1 MRRRIVRLLG
11 LTLLAACVRTS
22 TVELGA
28 PRHYPPVPP
37 EQVHVFLTAED
48 VPGPFE
54 KIALIS
60 AEGPHGLTSEK
71 DMVDKA
77 RKEAGKRG
85 ANGIILQE
93 ITEPSAAAKV
103 AAEVLG
109 TTAQRHGTVVAIRF
123 TPPPDTTG
131 TR

>member
-1 MRRRIVRLLG
+1 MRRRIVRVLG
-11 LTLLAACVRTS
+11 LAVVAACVRTS

-28 PRHYPPVPP
+28 PHHYPPVPP
-37 EQVHVFLTAED
+37 ERVQVFLEESD

-60 AEGPHGLTSEK
+60 AEGPHGFTSEK

-85 ANGIILQE
+85 ANGIIVQD
-93 ITEPSAAAKV
+93 ITEPSAGAKV
-103 AAEVLG
+103 AAAVFG
-109 TTAQRHGTVVAIRF
+109 TSASRHGTVVAIRF
-123 TPPPDTTG
+123 TPPADTTR
-131 TR
+131 TP